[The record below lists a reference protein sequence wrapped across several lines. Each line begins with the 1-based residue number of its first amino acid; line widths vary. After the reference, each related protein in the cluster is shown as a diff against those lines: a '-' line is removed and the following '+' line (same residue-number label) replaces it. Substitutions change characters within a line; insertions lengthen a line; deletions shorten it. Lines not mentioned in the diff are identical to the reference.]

1 MLRSAS
7 PGRWAARALLVPVSG
22 LALLAGVLPV
32 SAATAPAVPGAH
44 GPRGLRSLPGFGD
57 LPWLRGAPSATT
69 ASVTVAGSTTVKT
82 SNGQSWTL
90 SVADSNNASGLAIGL
105 TRTVSTGGKGAEEHV
120 WGFKSKASSLTF
132 SKTSGDGTIK
142 GGSSTGKV
150 ATVSLTFKST
160 SHKAGTCSSGS
171 ETIYTGTLSGEAKL
185 ITGLTGGGTVGGKSV
200 TLKGEATVD
209 SDCVV
214 NTNDCIA
221 STLFDSGA
229 SGGPIQAV
237 GLSEPTAGKTF
248 DFVSVLRELALT
260 SPKGATRSDIALV
273 QAPLATWNPKTGV
286 LSVTS
291 TSAGIVTGSATL
303 SGGTSKTSSF
313 PCTYAG
319 KKYTI
324 KNTENF
330 TAKYA
335 SPAGKAITG
344 HTSLGG
350 ALVAP
355 SSAKDAEF
363 IISTVS

>member
-22 LALLAGVLPV
+22 LALLAGVLPAA
-32 SAATAPAVPGAH
+32 AATAPVVPGVH
-44 GPRGLRSLPGFGD
+44 SLRGLLSLGD
-57 LPWLRGAPSATT
+57 LPGLPGAPSATT

-150 ATVSLTFKST
+150 ATISLTLTST
-160 SHKAGTCSSGS
+160 SHKAGTCTSGS
-171 ETIYTGTLSGEAKL
+171 ETIYTGTLSGEAEL
-185 ITGLTGGGTVGGKSV
+185 VTGLSGGGTVGGKSV
-200 TLKGEATVD
+200 KLTASATVD
-209 SDCVV
+209 SDCVT
-214 NTNDCIA
+214 NTNDCLD
-221 STLFDSGA
+221 STLFDSGTSA
-229 SGGPIQAV
+229 GPIQAV

-248 DFVSVLRELALT
+248 DFVSVLQELNLS

-273 QAPLATWNPKTGV
+273 QAPLATWNSKTGV

-303 SGGTSKTSSF
+303 SGGKTMTSST

-319 KKYTI
+319 KSYTV
-324 KNTENF
+324 KDTENF
-330 TAKYA
+330 TATYA
-335 SPAGKAITG
+335 SPAGQAITG

-350 ALVAP
+350 KLVAP

-363 IISTVS
+363 IVSTVS

>member
-44 GPRGLRSLPGFGD
+44 SPRGLRSLPGFGD
-57 LPWLRGAPSATT
+57 LPWLRGARSATT
-69 ASVTVAGSTTVKT
+69 ASVTVAGTTTVKT

-214 NTNDCIA
+214 STNDCIA